1 MSRIKLISPLGSLL
15 IIAGLLVPSSML
27 VESIRTV
34 PPNLETQL
42 VLGGTMFRIGLVL
55 WGLFLFIAGPLWK
68 SKLRADP
75 FVHLHGKTFGAVIL
89 GIVLFTAF
97 VMRLYNLDVGIWF
110 DEIATYVSY
119 MSLPFGEILTT
130 YDNQNNH
137 LLYTLFARLSFLILG
152 ESVWSL
158 RLPAVL
164 FGVGSIWAAYVFSCQ
179 VATRNE
185 ALLSAGLLT
194 VSYHHVWFSQNARG
208 YTALLFWTMLSSWF
222 LIRALREAK
231 VGLWWMYG
239 ITTALGMMTHL
250 TMAFVIVG
258 QGVVYL
264 VGVYASDKDRRR
276 REVLLQGL
284 FGFAVVGLATFQLY
298 SLVLPQ
304 LFNWGGVR
312 VSPWQGRIAVNPWKS
327 PIWMIGEIFN
337 SLNIG
342 LGSGV
347 LLVLAM
353 FVFGAGLIDFAR
365 KKSPVVILLIVPV
378 ISGVAV
384 IMGLDS
390 TLLPRLF
397 FFAMGFAIIVVVRGL
412 MVCGDLV
419 SSRLHLNR
427 ARAPLVGAG
436 LCLTVI
442 IVSAISVPRAYLPK
456 QDYQGALEFLR
467 EKQRPGDIVVTVGL
481 AAFPYQRFYKV
492 DWQQVASL
500 EELTKVRSRGGRT
513 WLVYT
518 MPIVLQSAHPEIMK
532 SIQIDFEAVREFPG
546 TLNGGN
552 IVVALAKS

>member
-68 SKLRADP
+68 SKLRADT
-75 FVHLHGKTFGAVIL
+75 FVPSHGKTFGAVIL
-89 GIVLFTAF
+89 GIVLFAAF

-164 FGVGSIWAAYVFSCQ
+164 FGVGSIWAAYLFSCQ

-264 VGVYASDKDRRR
+264 ASVSGTEREHR
-276 REVLLQGL
+276 REKWLGGL
-284 FGFAVVGLATFQLY
+284 FGFAVAGLATFQLY

-312 VSPWQGRIAVNPWKS
+312 VSPWQGKIAVNPWKS
-327 PIWMIGEIFN
+327 PTWMIAEIFN

-342 LGSGV
+342 LGSVV
-347 LLVLAM
+347 LLALAM
-353 FVFGAGLIDFAR
+353 LVFGAGLIDFGR

-378 ISGVAV
+378 ASGVAV
-384 IMGLDS
+384 IMGLGS

-397 FFAMGFAIIVVVRGL
+397 FFVMGFAIIVLVRGL
-412 MVCGDLV
+412 MVFGAVV
-419 SSRLHLNR
+419 SSRLHLDT
-427 ARAPLVGAG
+427 ARAPLVGVG
-436 LCLTVI
+436 LCITVI

-456 QDYQGALEFLR
+456 QDYRGALEFLR
-467 EKQRPGDIVVTVGL
+467 EKQRPGDVVVTVGL

-492 DWQQVASL
+492 DWEQVASL